1 MNMIWNVIYDTLLDG
16 MKLLPFLF
24 VTYLAMEYIE
34 HKAGSK
40 AEQMIRKS
48 GRFGPMIGGVLG
60 IVPQCGFSTAAANF
74 YAGRIITLGTLFAVF
89 LSTSDEMLPILI
101 SEQVSLGVI
110 WKILGIKVL
119 ISMVAGFLIDFI
131 VSHRNIFHEEPL
143 RIEHMCD
150 HEHCHCREGKIWKSA
165 LHHTLQIF
173 VFILLVSFLLN
184 LVIGFVGE
192 ETLSGFLIKVPVLGP
207 LLTGTVGLIPN
218 CASSVAITQLYLE
231 GVLNAGSMMAGLL
244 VSSGVG
250 LLVLFRVNESKK
262 ENLKITVI
270 LYMIGIVSGI
280 IIETAGLMF

>member
-16 MKLLPFLF
+16 IKLLPFLF

-40 AEQMIRKS
+40 AERMIRKS

-60 IVPQCGFSTAAANF
+60 IVPQCGFSAAAANF

-143 RIEHMCD
+143 RIDHMCD

-165 LHHTLQIF
+165 LRHTLQIF

-192 ETLSGFLIKVPVLGP
+192 ETLSEFMIKVPVLGP
-207 LLTGTVGLIPN
+207 LLTGAVGLIPN

-270 LYMIGIVSGI
+270 MYVIGIVSGI
-280 IIETAGLMF
+280 LIEAAGLMF

>member
-34 HKAGSK
+34 HKTGSK
-40 AEQMIRKS
+40 AERMIRKS

-110 WKILGIKVL
+110 GKILGIKVL
-119 ISMVAGFLIDFI
+119 ISMLAGFLIDFI

-143 RIEHMCD
+143 RIDHMCD
-150 HEHCHCREGKIWKSA
+150 HEHCHCGEGKIWKSA
-165 LHHTLQIF
+165 LRHTLQIF
-173 VFILLVSFLLN
+173 VFIILVSFLLN

-192 ETLSGFLIKVPVLGP
+192 ETLSDFLIKMPVLGP
-207 LLTGTVGLIPN
+207 VITGIVGLIPN

-262 ENLKITVI
+262 ENLKITVT
-270 LYMIGIVSGI
+270 LYMIGIVSGV
-280 IIETAGLMF
+280 IIEAAGLIF